1 MYQSH
6 TMNTSV
12 KSAMTLFL
20 AVGWGATLYVAGM
33 IAVTVVS

>member
-1 MYQSH
+1 MSQSH

-20 AVGWGATLYVAGM
+20 AVGWRATLYVAGM